1 MGPIKWA
8 DKVNEMDK
16 LFEFYSKNVS
26 GTCWKVNAVFI
37 GKFDQ
42 MIENQD
48 IFCGVMREHLACH
61 VNKTC

>member
-1 MGPIKWA
+1 
-8 DKVNEMDK
+8 MDK

-26 GTCWKVNAVFI
+26 GTRWKVNAVFI

>member
-1 MGPIKWA
+1 
-8 DKVNEMDK
+8 MDK

-26 GTCWKVNAVFI
+26 GTRWKVNAVFI

-48 IFCGVMREHLACH
+48 IFCGVMQEHLACH